1 MAASFI
7 MHKIP
12 HPAHHIAEV
21 VYMKIRIEFH
31 VREIRQERGL
41 TIRQLA
47 DLSGVSKSNI
57 SALEKGEIMPTV
69 HTMCCLAV
77 ALGVELGDLISYKVV

>member
-1 MAASFI
+1 MR
-7 MHKIP
+7 
-12 HPAHHIAEV
+12 
-21 VYMKIRIEFH
+21 IRIEFH

-69 HTMCCLAV
+69 HTVCYLAV
-77 ALGVELGDLISYKVV
+77 ALGVELGDLINYKVS

>member
-1 MAASFI
+1 MANMEI
-7 MHKIP
+7 T
-12 HPAHHIAEV
+12 
-21 VYMKIRIEFH
+21 IEFH
-31 VREIRQERGL
+31 VREIRQEHEL

-57 SALEKGEIMPTV
+57 SALEKGDIMPTV

-77 ALGVELGDLISYKVV
+77 ALGVELADLISYKVV

>member
-1 MAASFI
+1 M
-7 MHKIP
+7 
-12 HPAHHIAEV
+12 E
-21 VYMKIRIEFH
+21 IRIEFR

-57 SALEKGEIMPTV
+57 SALEKGEHSVLKI
-69 HTMCCLAV
+69 
-77 ALGVELGDLISYKVV
+77 

>member
-1 MAASFI
+1 
-7 MHKIP
+7 
-12 HPAHHIAEV
+12 
-21 VYMKIRIEFH
+21 MKITIEFH
-31 VREIRQERGL
+31 VKEIRQERGL

-47 DLSGVSKSNI
+47 NLSGVSKSNI

-77 ALGVELGDLISYKVV
+77 ALGVELVDLISYKVG

>member
-1 MAASFI
+1 
-7 MHKIP
+7 MHKTILI
-12 HPAHHIAEV
+12 AHHIAEV
-21 VYMKIRIEFH
+21 VYMKIKIEFY
-31 VREIRQERGL
+31 VREIRQDRGL

-69 HTMCCLAV
+69 HTMCCLAI
-77 ALGVELGDLISYKVV
+77 ALGVEFGELISYKVV

>member
-1 MAASFI
+1 MR
-7 MHKIP
+7 
-12 HPAHHIAEV
+12 
-21 VYMKIRIEFH
+21 IRIEFH
-31 VREIRQERGL
+31 VREIRQERGM

-69 HTMCCLAV
+69 HTVCCLAV
-77 ALGVELGDLISYKVV
+77 ALGVELGDLISYKVS